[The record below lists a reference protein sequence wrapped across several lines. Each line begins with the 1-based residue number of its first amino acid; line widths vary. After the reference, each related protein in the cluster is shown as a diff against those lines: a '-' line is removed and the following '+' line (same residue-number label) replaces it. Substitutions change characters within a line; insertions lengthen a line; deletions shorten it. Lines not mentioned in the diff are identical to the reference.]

1 MTFSRDKLYGLS
13 KDIYCLHL
21 KSWCVTFFSM
31 FLILAIPALNTDAKD
46 KVIRVGMIGLDTS
59 HVISFT
65 KMINDPQAQGDLAD
79 IRIVAAFPGGSPS
92 FPLSRDRVAGFT
104 DQIRKMGIEISSSI
118 PDLLKKVDVV
128 MLESV
133 DGSQHLE
140 QVKQVFE
147 AGKPVFIDKPFTASL
162 TDAVAIQQLSRKHG
176 VPFFSCSSKR
186 YSRDL
191 LALMDAKKL
200 GKIIGCDVYGTSK
213 SVPNHPDLFWY
224 GVHGNE
230 MLFTIMGSG
239 CVSVSARQTPAFE
252 QVTGVWK
259 DGRVG
264 TFRGIRDE
272 GGRPGFG
279 ATVFGEKRTMYH
291 AVGGDKDGLM
301 QEIARFFKTGKPPV
315 SPEKTVEIFAFME
328 AAEESKRL
336 GGVPVTI
343 DSVLKQATKVAKKL
357 ITSTKTKT
365 PYEIATF
372 RVDVTC
378 PLGHPLLARR
388 QGIAKSIGD
397 PLYAHGITLLG
408 AGRPIVIVAVD
419 WCEIRNDAYD
429 HWREVLATA
438 AGTTPERVV
447 LCAVHQHDAPL
458 PDIGA
463 QKILDEVDM
472 AGVMCDVGFF
482 KATGKHIAASL
493 RDSLTQRRSITHLGL
508 GQSKVDRIAS
518 NRRVVLDNGK
528 VTFRRGSNGS
538 SDRINREAP
547 EGLID
552 PWLKAISF
560 WDGNQPIAVI
570 SAYATHPM
578 SHYGRGVVSSDFV
591 GMAREFRRR
600 DDLSIL
606 QMYVS
611 GCSGD
616 VTAGKYNDASPENR
630 PVLAKRLYDAM
641 KVSWESTRRVPIEQI
656 TFRSTSLELEFRK
669 TDEYTET
676 AMRRVLNNKSAT
688 QRDRV
693 HAAMGLSTLKRLQAG
708 CAIDMPCIDF
718 GAAQI
723 VLFPGE
729 SFVGYQIFAQKL
741 RPDSFVMSIGY
752 GECWPGYLPTQAAFK
767 DNFDGHYWL
776 WVAPGAEERIT
787 AALKR
792 VLLPGKQKN

>member
-1 MTFSRDKLYGLS
+1 MKIVRDQLQWLS
-13 KDIYCLHL
+13 KYIYCLHL
-21 KSWCVTFFSM
+21 TNWYVAFNCLLV
-31 FLILAIPALNTDAKD
+31 FLPISVCHADAKD

-65 KMINDPQAQGDLAD
+65 KIINDPNAKGDLAD
-79 IRIVAAFPGGSPS
+79 IRIVAAFPGGSPT
-92 FPLSRDRVAGFT
+92 FPLSRDRVEGFT
-104 DQIRKMGIEISSSI
+104 NQIRKMDIEIVNSI
-118 PDLLKKVDVV
+118 PDLMKKVDVV

-140 QVKQVFE
+140 QVKQVFA

-162 TDAVAIQQLSRKHG
+162 TDAVAIVKLSQRHG

-191 LALMDAKKL
+191 IPLMDEKTM
-200 GKIIGCDVYGTSK
+200 GKIEGCDVYGTSK

-224 GVHGNE
+224 GIHGYE
-230 MLFTIMGSG
+230 MLFTIMGPG
-239 CVSVSARQTPAFE
+239 CGSVTATQTPAFE

-264 TFRGIRDE
+264 TFRGIRVK
-272 GGRPGFG
+272 GGRKGFG
-279 ATVFGEKRTMYH
+279 ATAFGTKRTMQNS
-291 AVGGDKDGLM
+291 VGGDKDGLM
-301 QEIARFFKTGKPPV
+301 QQIARFFKTGKPPI
-315 SPEKTVEIFAFME
+315 SPEDTVEIIAFMQ
-328 AAEESKRL
+328 AGEESKRT

-343 DSVLKQATKVAKKL
+343 DSVMKKATREAEKL
-357 ITSTKTKT
+357 ISTATGNAA
-365 PYEIATF
+365 YQIATF

-378 PLGHPLLARR
+378 SIGHPLLARR
-388 QGIAKSIGD
+388 QDIAKSIAD

-408 AGRPIVIVAVD
+408 SGQPIMIVAID

-429 HWREVLATA
+429 HLREVLSKA

-463 QKILDEVDM
+463 QKLLDDVDM
-472 AGVMCDVGFF
+472 AGIMCDVAFF
-482 KATGKHIAASL
+482 KETGKHIAASL
-493 RDSLTQRRSITHLGL
+493 KESLTHSRPITSIGL

-518 NRRVVLDNGK
+518 NRRVVLSNGE
-528 VTFRRGSNGS
+528 VTFRRGSNGAG
-538 SDRINREAP
+538 DRINREAP

-560 WDGNQPIAVI
+560 WNGDQPIAVI

-578 SHYGRGVVSSDFV
+578 SHYGRGAVSSDFV
-591 GMAREFRRR
+591 GLAREYRRR
-600 DDLSIL
+600 DDVSIF

-630 PVLAKRLYDAM
+630 PILTKRLYEAM
-641 KVSWESTRRVPIEQI
+641 QASWKSTKRVPIKQI
-656 TFRSTSLELEFRK
+656 TFRSTHLDLDFRK
-669 TDEYTET
+669 SDAYTEA
-676 AMRRVLNNKSAT
+676 AMQRVLHNKAAT
-688 QRDRV
+688 ERDRV

-708 CAIDMPCIDF
+708 HTIDLPCIDF
-718 GAAQI
+718 GPAQI

-729 SFVGYQIFAQKL
+729 SFVGYQLLAQKL

-752 GECWPGYLPTQAAFK
+752 GESWTGYLPTKAAFE
-767 DNFDGHYWL
+767 DNFNGHSWL

-787 AALKR
+787 SALKR
-792 VLLPGKQKN
+792 VLLPRN